1 MPNWEKFSTPDLVII
16 RDATQGK
23 ADVLAERTPSR
34 NPDVNDAFQRTEDAL
49 TQQVADIQKVIDSRG
64 EPAAKGRRS

>member
-34 NPDVNDAFQRTEDAL
+34 NPDVNSAFQKVEDSL
-49 TQQVADIQKVIDSRG
+49 VSQVADIQKVIDSRG
-64 EPAAKGRRS
+64 EPVRKGRNS